1 MAPLRFLADEDF
13 DNAILRG
20 VLRRQPDVDIVRVQ
34 DVDLSGQQDTQVLA
48 WAAQEG
54 RVLLTH
60 DVSTM
65 KTHAYAR
72 VAQGLPMPGVF
83 AVSQS
88 LPVGQA
94 IEAILLRVSK
104 LSMRSEQVVLRGSSS
119 RTSCL

>member
-1 MAPLRFLADEDF
+1 MTARLRFLADEDF

-20 VLRRQPDVDIVRVQ
+20 VLRRQQDVDIVRVQ
-34 DVDLSGQQDTQVLA
+34 DVGLSGKHDTLVLA
-48 WAAQEG
+48 WAAKEG

-88 LPVGQA
+88 LPVAQA
-94 IEAILLRVSK
+94 IEALLLLAECS
-104 LSMRSEQVVLRGSSS
+104 LEGEWEGQVRHLP
-119 RTSCL
+119 L